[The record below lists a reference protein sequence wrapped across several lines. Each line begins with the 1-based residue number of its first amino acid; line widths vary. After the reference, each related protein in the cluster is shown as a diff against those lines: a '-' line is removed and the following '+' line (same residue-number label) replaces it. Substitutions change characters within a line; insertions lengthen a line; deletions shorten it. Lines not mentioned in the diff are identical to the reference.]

1 MWVPPGLAVFET
13 WVFGKGSRWLIS
25 PAHPKTADQ
34 WGTRG
39 GASGPN
45 WVRIRARLQS
55 CRCELKNFDGSSR
68 CAGLAG
74 LKPESKMTLIGTSQ
88 V

>member
-34 WGTRG
+34 RGTRG

-45 WVRIRARLQS
+45 
-55 CRCELKNFDGSSR
+55 
-68 CAGLAG
+68 
-74 LKPESKMTLIGTSQ
+74 
-88 V
+88 